1 MVRHLFNTTKNFL
14 FNITKNFLFKSRF
27 ILKSYYNRKINLNA
41 TLIKHYFPELSKVQE
56 KQFIQLQDLYEF
68 WNKQINIISR
78 KDIDELY
85 IRHVLHSLAIAKFIE
100 FKAKTSILDIG
111 TGGGFPGIP
120 LAILFPKSSFHLVD
134 SMAKKIKVVQAI
146 SAELG
151 LVNITSEADRAEKT
165 SGEFDFIVSRAV
177 APTRKIWQWTHQK
190 IKTITSTDNANG
202 IIALKGGDL
211 EMEMKALNKSYQE
224 INIRDY
230 FNEPFFE
237 TKKIIYIPL

>member
-1 MVRHLFNTTKNFL
+1 MDLIIKYFPQL
-14 FNITKNFLFKSRF
+14 
-27 ILKSYYNRKINLNA
+27 SYVQKQQFEALQEIYEDWNSKIN
-41 TLIKHYFPELSKVQE
+41 V
-56 KQFIQLQDLYEF
+56 
-68 WNKQINIISR
+68 ISR

-134 SMAKKIKVVQAI
+134 SMAKKIKVVRAI

-151 LVNITSEADRAEKT
+151 LVNVTSEAARAEKT
-165 SGEFDFIVSRAV
+165 TGKFDFIVSRAV
-177 APTRKIWQWTHQK
+177 APARKIWEWTHQK
-190 IKTITSTDNANG
+190 IKTTTSTNNANG

-211 EMEMKALNKSYQE
+211 EIEMKALNKSHQE

-230 FNEPFFE
+230 FEEPFFE